1 MVKKMLVK
9 TEQFDVVNQWKTI
22 LELFYVKT
30 LISRRSMTN
39 ALLFLCQNL
48 NINLPCSSKV
58 AAIRRKAIKNV
69 VGEERVTPLS
79 WRHRFSGEGNLKQ
92 RAAMDLRAARTS
104 GERTG
109 VKKKKNNWRSNTV
122 LLIV

>member
-1 MVKKMLVK
+1 MLVK

-48 NINLPCSSKV
+48 NINPGGVLP
-58 AAIRRKAIKNV
+58 
-69 VGEERVTPLS
+69 
-79 WRHRFSGEGNLKQ
+79 
-92 RAAMDLRAARTS
+92 
-104 GERTG
+104 
-109 VKKKKNNWRSNTV
+109 
-122 LLIV
+122 